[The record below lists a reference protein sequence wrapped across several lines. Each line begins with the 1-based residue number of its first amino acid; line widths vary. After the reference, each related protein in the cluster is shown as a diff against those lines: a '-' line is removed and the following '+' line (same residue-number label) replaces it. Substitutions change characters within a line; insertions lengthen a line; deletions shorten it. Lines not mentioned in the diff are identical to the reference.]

1 MYRDKLYPPNA
12 EDMLTMDEKET
23 GKVEE
28 VQTETSASI
37 SEAGSNFIAVGA
49 NTSSLNEVRRFY
61 KKVSVEPKYA
71 MCNHRILVYRH
82 RDEEGKIHQ
91 GYNDDG
97 EHGAGRKLLEYLTR
111 NNYVNVGIVV
121 TRWYGGK
128 HIGPKRFNLME
139 DALSQ
144 VVAKLK

>member
-1 MYRDKLYPPNA
+1 MYRDKLYPQNA
-12 EDMLTMDEKET
+12 KDVLLMDEKET
-23 GKVEE
+23 EKVEE
-28 VQTETSASI
+28 VQTETSACI

-61 KKVSVEPKYA
+61 KKVSIEPKYA
-71 MCNHRILVYRH
+71 KCNHCILVYRH
-82 RDEEGKIHQ
+82 RDEEAKIHQ

-111 NNYVNVGIVV
+111 NNNVNVGIVV

-128 HIGPKRFNLME
+128 HIGTK
-139 DALSQ
+139 
-144 VVAKLK
+144 K